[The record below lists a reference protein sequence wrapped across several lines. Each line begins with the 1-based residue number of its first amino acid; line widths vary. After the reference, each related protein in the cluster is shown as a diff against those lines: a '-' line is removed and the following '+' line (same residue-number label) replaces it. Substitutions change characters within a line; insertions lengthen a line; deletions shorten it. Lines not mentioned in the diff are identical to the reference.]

1 MIHPL
6 VRQVPDGVFSTAR
19 TPIRKVSV
27 LPAGVVRRG
36 SEDEGSA
43 APEPAE
49 AAPPPPPTVSEGDL
63 KRWEMHSPLVAK
75 SCNS

>member
-6 VRQVPDGVFSTAR
+6 VRQFSTAR

-27 LPAGVVRRG
+27 RPAGVVRRG
-36 SEDEGSA
+36 SEDEGYA

-49 AAPPPPPTVSEGDL
+49 AAPPPPPTVSEEDL